1 MYAHTVTPSITLRNE
16 TYTRVPIHKDIWTTM
31 FNTEV
36 AIKGVCGG
44 SEYLLILLKQYIYY
58 TYLIILEDIQIPH
71 THLLL
76 LLQY

>member
-16 TYTRVPIHKDIWTTM
+16 TYTRVPIHKDIWTTL

-44 SEYLLILLKQYIYY
+44 SEYLLILLNKYNKY
-58 TYLIILEDIQIPH
+58 TVFLF
-71 THLLL
+71 
-76 LLQY
+76 